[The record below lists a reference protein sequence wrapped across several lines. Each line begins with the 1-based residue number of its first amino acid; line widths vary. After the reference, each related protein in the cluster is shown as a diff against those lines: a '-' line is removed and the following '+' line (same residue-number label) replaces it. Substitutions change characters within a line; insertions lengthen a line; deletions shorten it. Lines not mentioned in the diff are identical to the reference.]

1 MTFHDTNP
9 STSSRQTHSSIEDV
23 ILDSR
28 DKIMQQN
35 FLPSFFFLFL
45 NFIFLL
51 FDAAERRICIIWNIV
66 SSYLIIVVR
75 SRFVKNTKNYFSF
88 PPDRYSFREES
99 ICNKIN
105 ATFAI
110 AKTMITITGFDRL
123 SILSLLAGSSS
134 IIYDF
139 VYSPSTD
146 RIAVKHG
153 VMHIEDVVRGLKKR
167 DREMHSTSLS
177 HSIDIFLFFFFLL
190 P

>member
-35 FLPSFFFLFL
+35 FLPSFFFLSL

-51 FDAAERRICIIWNIV
+51 FDAAKRRICIIWNIV

-105 ATFAI
+105 AI

-167 DREMHSTSLS
+167 DREMHSKSLS
-177 HSIDIFLFFFFLL
+177 HSIDIFLFFFLLL